1 MFKRQTR
8 TASVISLPSKPRKE
22 SVLGLPERDISSF
35 YTFHRVLGE
44 GHYGK
49 VRRAMNKQTKER
61 VAIKT
66 IAKARIRKA
75 DNLRREV
82 EILKALS
89 HPNIVRY
96 VDVFEDSVA
105 IHVVIELCTGGELF
119 DRVASEKFFSEA
131 KAAGITRQILSAVAY
146 MHSQGIVHRDLK

>member
-1 MFKRQTR
+1 
-8 TASVISLPSKPRKE
+8 
-22 SVLGLPERDISSF
+22 
-35 YTFHRVLGE
+35 
-44 GHYGK
+44 
-49 VRRAMNKQTKER
+49 
-61 VAIKT
+61 
-66 IAKARIRKA
+66 
-75 DNLRREV
+75 V

-119 DRVASEKFFSEA
+119 DRVAGEKFFSEA